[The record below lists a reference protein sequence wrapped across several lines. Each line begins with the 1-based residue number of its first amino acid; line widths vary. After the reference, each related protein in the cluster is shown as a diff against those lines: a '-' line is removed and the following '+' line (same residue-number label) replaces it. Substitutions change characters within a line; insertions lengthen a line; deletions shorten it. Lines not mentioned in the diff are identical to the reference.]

1 MSLIESIC
9 DELDLISLEGC
20 APADV
25 GVLQSG
31 LNLLEALVKY
41 YSAGE
46 YISPREA
53 SGVFHLMNLLRAA
66 VYDSRRKNMFERER
80 QAFAAL
86 GELDDAAEQDSK
98 AVEEILGQLDQAF
111 RNDVWAF
118 KDEGRLF
125 AGRHEPSDPTVRAL
139 TAQ

>member
-20 APADV
+20 APADL

-31 LNLLEALVKY
+31 LNLLEALVKH

-53 SGVFHLMNLLRAA
+53 TGVFHLMNLLRAA
-66 VYDSRRKNMFERER
+66 VNDSRRKNMFELER

-86 GELDDAAEQDSK
+86 GELDDAAEQDST
-98 AVEEILGQLDQAF
+98 AVEEILGQLERVVRDA
-111 RNDVWAF
+111 VWAF
-118 KDEGRLF
+118 NDECRLF
-125 AGRHEPSDPTVRAL
+125 AERHDSSDRKVMI
-139 TAQ
+139 

>member
-20 APADV
+20 APADL
-25 GVLQSG
+25 GVLQKQ
-31 LNLLEALVKY
+31 LNVLEALVKH

-66 VYDSRRKNMFERER
+66 VNDSRRKNMFELER
-80 QAFAAL
+80 QALAAL
-86 GELDDAAEQDSK
+86 DELDDAAEQDSR
-98 AVEEILGQLDQAF
+98 AVEEILSQLEQTVRDA
-111 RNDVWAF
+111 VWAF
-118 KDEGRLF
+118 KDECRLF
-125 AGRHEPSDPTVRAL
+125 ADRHQPSNPTVKAL
-139 TAQ
+139 IA